1 MTILIT
7 GGKTSLSEELKKN
20 YHKFLIPDVDELDL
34 TNEQSVKDFFLKN
47 TFDCIIHNFSLMN
60 VRECEENKSKA
71 ELINVKST
79 KILIDIINQI
89 NPNLK
94 FFHLSTPCIFDGK
107 QGMYDESSV
116 PKPVNFYGLTRMSS
130 EQIVQKLQNYCIIRT
145 NYVSKQKW
153 PHEKAFVDR
162 FGTYLFSEQ
171 VAKGLLEIL
180 EENISGI
187 IHLCGD
193 KKISMYELAKI
204 TTPDIQPI
212 TIDDYSGPKL
222 NLDMSLDS
230 KKWKKYSLEY

>member
-1 MTILIT
+1 
-7 GGKTSLSEELKKN
+7 
-20 YHKFLIPDVDELDL
+20 
-34 TNEQSVKDFFLKN
+34 
-47 TFDCIIHNFSLMN
+47 MN

-79 KILIDIINQI
+79 KILVDTINQMNSQI
-89 NPNLK
+89 K

-116 PKPVNFYGLTRMSS
+116 PKPVNYYGLTRMSS
-130 EQIVQKLQNYCIIRT
+130 ELIVQKLQNYCIIRT

-153 PHEKAFVDR
+153 PYEKAFVDR

-180 EENISGI
+180 EKNISGI
-187 IHLCGD
+187 IHLCSN

-204 TTPDIQPI
+204 TTPEIQPI

-230 KKWKKYSLEY
+230 KRWKKYSLEY